1 MYIGADNFQVLVLER
16 NSWFKGKFT
25 IKITMETSNKT
36 QKNEKKKKHWGFKV
50 AQKKNMG
57 TSKALKYVDTRR
69 SLAPCGDD
77 SVSLYLSVIFQHYT
91 ANVKQNGLSP
101 Q

>member
-1 MYIGADNFQVLVLER
+1 
-16 NSWFKGKFT
+16 
-25 IKITMETSNKT
+25 
-36 QKNEKKKKHWGFKV
+36 
-50 AQKKNMG
+50 MG
-57 TSKALKYVDTRR
+57 TRKALKYVDTRR
-69 SLAPCGDD
+69 SLAPCDD

>member
-25 IKITMETSNKT
+25 IKKRWKLVIKNKKMKGK
-36 QKNEKKKKHWGFKV
+36 KNIGDLRLP
-50 AQKKNMG
+50 KKNMG
-57 TSKALKYVDTRR
+57 ASKALKYVDTRR
-69 SLAPCGDD
+69 SLAPCDD
-77 SVSLYLSVIFQHYT
+77 SVSLYISVIFQHYT
-91 ANVKQNGLSP
+91 ANVKQNG